1 MNEEK
6 AKWLDRVCN
15 LEKSRNCDGVAR
27 YAMHGDGASKGANF
41 YLVPLATAR
50 VLYGAFLDYS
60 SVIDHRL
67 NFLIRDL
74 ELAVYWA
81 QPPNVRKVIRR
92 GVSKNC
98 NWECQNEGS
107 AKGQL
112 NKPPGLL
119 PPSTW
124 EAECRNCRIRDTMKR
139 N

>member
-1 MNEEK
+1 MPEGELVHGRSTY
-6 AKWLDRVCN
+6 AKGSDSNNGEVN
-15 LEKSRNCDGVAR
+15 
-27 YAMHGDGASKGANF
+27 GDGASKGANF

-50 VLYGAFLDYS
+50 VLCTKFLDYS

-74 ELAVYWA
+74 GLAVYWA
-81 QPPNVRKVIRR
+81 QPPNVRKVKRQ

-98 NWECQNEGS
+98 NWECQYDGS
-107 AKGQL
+107 AQEQL
-112 NKPPGLL
+112 STPPGLL

-124 EAECRNCRIRDTMKR
+124 EAECWNCRIRGNEKW